1 MENSSQ
7 TDTPLEER
15 CYNRAMACFKEREY
29 EVAYRLFQLLGDYK
43 DARQK
48 SEEAKQAHDKKG
60 ACQETAIIVYT
71 LLVVLAGILIFRL
84 TPYLLYLFFKSLLFF
99 NHTPW

>member
-48 SEEAKQAHDKKG
+48 SEEAKQTFYKQSDNRNSK
-60 ACQETAIIVYT
+60 I
-71 LLVVLAGILIFRL
+71 LVCVLIVLAVIIFL
-84 TPYLLYLFFKSLLFF
+84 VTCGPALLFVLF
-99 NHTPW
+99 GGWSDGA